1 MAKTTIH
8 SDYIPDNAITSTKI
22 AENSIGAREIATNAI
37 TTLYVAD
44 GSVTTVKIADTAI
57 TTAKITDDAV
67 TSAKLD
73 TNIDI
78 AGTFDVTGATT
89 LDAGLTV
96 DTTTLVVD
104 ASNNR
109 VGVGTASPGQ
119 AFHVSGSSATFIQ
132 VGNSNGDVL
141 YGVNTA
147 GNAFVS
153 GQTAS
158 KTLLLETNNSP
169 RLMIDGNGAVGIGTG
184 TSSIAAGQ
192 MQIVGASAS
201 TNGMVRLQNN
211 MDNNYETLRIE
222 SLGDY
227 DAHIGFFAD
236 GASND
241 YFWGMGVD
249 YSDSGKFKI
258 SQDNLLATNTRV
270 TITTDGKVG
279 IGTTTPSQALHVNGQ
294 AQLENNLVLNE
305 ATHAIVTSSGDL
317 RLFTGGGEKARLT
330 SGGAL
335 GIGTGASPG
344 ANRLSVRNSTYSSSN
359 RMLIVSNGN
368 EDTGTAY
375 DTVVINQYD
384 VPTLRLI
391 ETQNDV
397 QMSISCGNENSN
409 SAVLGTTG
417 KLVFTTGNS
426 ADYSGYSVANKR
438 FEITDSNNYSWNAL
452 FVRSTD
458 DQILSLD
465 QNDTG
470 GWNYIG
476 FLSQNTRKWYV
487 GMNNTSNF
495 TIGSD
500 VAGQTVDISNANLRA
515 PGMIVQTQV
524 ARVDNV
530 VGTGDFDLISVNI
543 TPKFSDSDMLIHF
556 YTQWS
561 VAATFDG
568 EDWGLA
574 LYRDN
579 SASTGLGDGQNNYF
593 ISGGGV
599 DASDNPLAQTN
610 YSQPKY
616 YVRFA
621 SKTDIDTGRSS
632 GTSQITY
639 KIRKLVPAGTSTK
652 TVRFGVDGWTGSGD
666 ESQRSK
672 IVLMVQ
678 EIQPN

>member
-119 AFHVSGSSATFIQ
+119 AFHVNGSSATFIQ

-169 RLMIDGNGAVGIGTG
+169 QLMIDGSGKVGIGTG
-184 TSSIAAGQ
+184 TNTIAAGQ

-279 IGTTTPSQALHVNGQ
+279 IGTTSPSQALHVNGQ

-305 ATHAIVTSSGDL
+305 ATPAIVTSSGDL

-344 ANRLSVRNSTYSSSN
+344 ANRLSVRNSTYSSGN

-368 EDTGTAY
+368 EDTGAAY
-375 DTVVINQYD
+375 DTVVINQLD
-384 VPTLRLI
+384 VPCLRLI

-397 QMSISCGNENSN
+397 QMTMSCGNESSN

-438 FEITDSNNYSWNAL
+438 FEITDDDSYFYNA
-452 FVRSTD
+452 VNIRSTG
-458 DQILSLD
+458 DQILTLN

-476 FLSQNTRKWYV
+476 YASQGTRKWYV

-495 TIGSD
+495 VMGSD
-500 VAGQTVDISNANLRA
+500 VAGQTIEVSNANLRA

-524 ARVDNV
+524 ARADNV
-530 VGTGDFDLISVNI
+530 VGTGNFDVISVNI
-543 TPKFSDSDMLIHF
+543 TPKFSDSDIIIHF

-561 VAATFDG
+561 VITNDG
-568 EDWGLA
+568 EDWGLK
-574 LYRDN
+574 LQRDG
-579 SASTGLGDGQNNYF
+579 TTILGDTVCGYF

-599 DASDNPLAQTN
+599 DAADYTGQGSTTYGVN
-610 YSQPKY
+610 
-616 YVRFA
+616 FA

-639 KIRKLVPAGTSTK
+639 KILKAVQAGTSTK
-652 TVRFGVDGWTGSGD
+652 TVRFGVDGWTGSSA